1 MTHHITP
8 YYSNDEGEMHFSAIL
23 LAALSAGAHSLPTA
37 DPTIGG
43 DLASSITCMSMSA
56 NGGPW
61 RSLAI
66 AECYPDAKTDNPGV
80 PEAEG

>member
-1 MTHHITP
+1 MGINWGNDDSGCGINVYTDPGCANFATHTLTGD
-8 YYSNDEGEMHFSAIL
+8 S
-23 LAALSAGAHSLPTA
+23 
-37 DPTIGG
+37 GG
-43 DLASSITCMSMSA
+43 FTCMSMSA